1 MGKSE
6 TVTLKKTKGGT
17 EVTIKAGKG
26 GFIDHNTLA
35 ALGINIPETKSQAQL
50 VTREAKASEV
60 K

>member
-26 GFIDHNTLA
+26 GYIDHATLA
-35 ALGINIPETKSQAQL
+35 MLGINIPEPKSQAQV
-50 VTREAKASEV
+50 VTREAKEQEV